1 MVIKM
6 ENSQQENE
14 KELVEVLV
22 SYKGSKVLAYNILG
36 TSILV
41 CPICKSSYFF
51 NESDLMNHLIS
62 HAKGYIE
69 KRRGTPNRLFI
80 RREE

>member
-1 MVIKM
+1 M
-6 ENSQQENE
+6 ENNQQDNE
-14 KELVEVLV
+14 KDLVEILV
-22 SYKGSKVLAYNILG
+22 SYKGSKVWAYNISG

-51 NESDLMNHLIS
+51 SESDLMNHLIS

-69 KRRGTPNRLFI
+69 KRRGTPSRQFI
-80 RREE
+80 RREEG